1 MVVNDAF
8 RLFRA
13 NGFVSQRHEVRL
25 YFTGRSFSSI
35 AFCCDGSNFQQT
47 SFMDVLPKGDW
58 RLSTNQVKEMSLYD
72 MMSSIIG
79 MTECF
84 LTEGLHNKTW
94 ESMGLSDLE
103 ELRGIRSDATV
114 LTNTLEEGIDRMDD
128 VRATFRSRLARAV
141 GVPESLIFGD
151 ASVRVGASAQ
161 SAIQAARR
169 TARINSVTINSTRN
183 GRTYDLASLFEHLE
197 LEPNIDLTG
206 IISHP
211 AQQTIATADTAD
223 VVAQSVLAEQLLT
236 EDILAQPG
244 TDRSRD

>member
-47 SFMDVLPKGDW
+47 SFMNALPKGDW

-84 LTEGLHNKTW
+84 LTEGLTNRTW
-94 ESMGLSDLE
+94 ESVGLSDLE

-114 LTNTLEEGIDRMDD
+114 LTSTLEEGIDRIDD

-141 GVPESLIFGD
+141 GVPESLLFGNAAD
-151 ASVRVGASAQ
+151 RVGTRTQAD
-161 SAIQAARR
+161 IQAERRR
-169 TARINSVTINSTRN
+169 TIINNVRINGERN
-183 GRTYDLASLFEHLE
+183 RRIYDLESIFSPLE
-197 LEPNIDLTG
+197 LNSSNDLTG
-206 IISHP
+206 TISHP
-211 AQQTIATADTAD
+211 APQIIATADTAD
-223 VVAQSVLAEQLLT
+223 AIAQSALADQLLT